1 MSKFS
6 AEFMSCVDEST
17 GERQSAKWRIHFSD
31 RKGFSWSFH
40 DFSRDLG
47 FMSKTD
53 CEIAIANLEKHGIVD
68 DEGIEPLT
76 DDELAKICCEHL
88 RW

>member
-1 MSKFS
+1 MSKLS
-6 AEFMSCVDEST
+6 AKFMTCVDEST
-17 GERQSAKWRIHFSD
+17 GDRQPAKWRIHLSD
-31 RKGFSWSFH
+31 SEGFSWGFH

-88 RW
+88 KW